1 MMQGNR
7 STVLHKVKTLQRT
20 GNTQLKKMKE
30 LDKKEGNERRYPLTP
45 QAEANLKEVLPHLD
59 EKLGSDIEDCVS
71 GLRDDLQSDVT
82 VILAHFTTALSA
94 VPDNNHVKNAIWQF
108 FLRIKEQMVDFGPKD
123 TV

>member
-1 MMQGNR
+1 
-7 STVLHKVKTLQRT
+7 
-20 GNTQLKKMKE
+20 MKE

-45 QAEANLKEVLPHLD
+45 QAEANLKEVLPHVD

-94 VPDNNHVKNAIWQF
+94 MPDNNHVKNAVWRF
-108 FLRIKEQMVDFGPKD
+108 FLRIKEQIVDFGPK
-123 TV
+123 TQS